1 MIWLINND
9 LNFNEARKEEESKR
23 TTFLECDTISINKT
37 VQNNLPQILRRM
49 KKPRHFKTHLPVSLL
64 PTGFWR
70 AKPKIIYVAKNP
82 KDAAISYFH
91 YFKAEMGYQGTKEN
105 LFDVFLNDLT
115 LYAPFSNHVLEFWNM
130 RNDENVL
137 FLTFDEMKNN
147 LRATISKAIDFLGK
161 VYSDDDVEKLAEYL
175 SEFELKMKDPD
186 FDVQDSMNGDSDK

>member
-9 LNFNEARKEEESKR
+9 LNFDEARREEESKR
-23 TTFLECDTISINKT
+23 TTFLESDVISINKT

-70 AKPKIIYVAKNP
+70 AGPKIIYVAKNP

-91 YFKAEMGYQGTKEN
+91 YFKTEMGYQGTKEN
-105 LFDVFLNDLT
+105 LFEVFLNDLT

-137 FLTFDEMKNN
+137 FLTFDEMKND
-147 LRATISKAIDFLGK
+147 LRSTISKAIHFMGK
-161 VYSDDDVEKLAEYL
+161 EYSEEQFEKLTEYL
-175 SEFELKMKDPD
+175 SEFELKMNDPD
-186 FDVQDSMNGDSDK
+186 FDVEDNMNGDSEK